1 MHISLYEFFPAINVS
16 KYEFDFSISKSQIE
30 LFLIKLS
37 IQFNE
42 AIKKQVNCE
51 SCLILQSVPSKSS
64 CLLFSMFSNKSLL
77 LFLISKEIKHLYPLN
92 ANKNNSC
99 GL

>member
-42 AIKKQVNCE
+42 AIKV
-51 SCLILQSVPSKSS
+51 
-64 CLLFSMFSNKSLL
+64 
-77 LFLISKEIKHLYPLN
+77 
-92 ANKNNSC
+92 
-99 GL
+99 